1 MAVVIATLLDRR
13 PPLHMLRR
21 VLGRSVRVLQGRT
34 PAHLATLLHRELL
47 DLVVIG
53 AGVARSPMLEWL
65 RRDYPALPL
74 LWYVPLRTDDATLLH
89 ALGRERLIAVAVEG
103 VDDPVLGRLV
113 ARHGVTARRLRALR
127 PLAAPLQL
135 HDDFQRRAWEILI
148 RQAPSGMA
156 TATVAAQ
163 LGVSRE
169 TLSRRFAAG
178 GAPGLKRAID
188 AVRLFAAGGLLGNPA
203 FGVEDAAR
211 LLGFSSASL
220 LQRTARRT
228 LGVAARELTT
238 LSDDLWEERLVAP
251 GGWR

>member
-13 PPLHMLRR
+13 PPLQTLRR
-21 VLGRSVRVLQGRT
+21 RLGRSVRVLQGRT
-34 PAHLATLLHRELL
+34 PAHLVTLLHRELL

-53 AGVARSPMLEWL
+53 GGAARGPIFDWL

-74 LWYVPLRTDDATLLH
+74 LWYAPVRTDDATLLH
-89 ALGRERLIAVAVEG
+89 ALGRERVVGVAVEG
-103 VDDPVLGRLV
+103 VDDPALSRLV
-113 ARHGVTARRLRALR
+113 ARHGVTARRVRALR
-127 PLAAPLQL
+127 PLAASLQL
-135 HDDFQRRAWEILI
+135 QDDFQQRAWSWLVRE
-148 RQAPSGMA
+148 APNGLS
-156 TATVAAQ
+156 TAALAAH

-238 LSDDLWEERLVAP
+238 LPDHLWEQRLTAP